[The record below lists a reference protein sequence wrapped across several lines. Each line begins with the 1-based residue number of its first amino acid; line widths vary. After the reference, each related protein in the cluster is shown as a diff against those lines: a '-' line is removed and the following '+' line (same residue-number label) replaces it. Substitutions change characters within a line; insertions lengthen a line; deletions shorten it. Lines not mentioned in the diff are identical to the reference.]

1 MATSDYTLNLLKNFE
16 GYTAKPKWDEKQ
28 YSVGYST
35 KWEPGQPI
43 GTREDHE
50 RALADEAGKIDSY
63 IDQNVRVPL
72 NDNQRAALTSFGF
85 NLGPGAV
92 QKLLPDINA
101 GDWDKVANRM
111 LSFSRA
117 GDNPNA
123 LVDRRRQEAGILLGA
138 PLPDS
143 ASQNA
148 TSSPASS
155 PSAPSAKQEG
165 GVFDLSSIMANLGKG
180 FTGQGGGP
188 STGSAGQG
196 NIFGSLGSAFTGQNQ
211 QSQGQQQN
219 AAANMSLAQSAQ
231 KSVFDED
238 EKKKSGAAEEQMPTY
253 QKRPVDLAALS
264 KILQQRSQLG
274 AIGAGRQPGFGLG
287 A

>member
-16 GYTAKPKWDEKQ
+16 GYTPKPKWDEKQ

-35 KWEPGQPI
+35 KWQPGQPI
-43 GTREDHE
+43 GTRDDHE

-63 IDQNVRVPL
+63 LDQNVRVPL

-92 QKLLPDINA
+92 EKLLPDINA

-117 GDNPNA
+117 GDNPDA
-123 LVDRRRQEAGILLGA
+123 LIDRRRQEAGILLGA

-143 ASQNA
+143 ASPAQDKSSAPSAQEGGMLNFLSA
-148 TSSPASS
+148 LGGKGGILSTLGNGFTGTSSPA
-155 PSAPSAKQEG
+155 
-165 GVFDLSSIMANLGKG
+165 AN
-180 FTGQGGGP
+180 Q
-188 STGSAGQG
+188 SG
-196 NIFGSLGSAFTGQNQ
+196 NIFGSLGAAFGGRGQDEQGQNTG
-211 QSQGQQQN
+211 QGQQG
-219 AAANMSLAQSAQ
+219 AAANMSLAQNAQ
-231 KSVFDED
+231 KNALGED
-238 EKKKSGAAEEQMPTY
+238 EKIPTY
-253 QKRPVDLAALS
+253 QKKPVDLAALS
-264 KILQQRSQLG
+264 KILQQRAQLG
-274 AIGAGRQPGFGLG
+274 ALGAGRQPGAGLG